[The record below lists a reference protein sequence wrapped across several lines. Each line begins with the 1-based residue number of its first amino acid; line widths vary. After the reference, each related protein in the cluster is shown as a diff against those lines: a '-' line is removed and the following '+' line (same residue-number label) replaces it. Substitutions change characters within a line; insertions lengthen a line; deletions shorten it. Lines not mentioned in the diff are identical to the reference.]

1 MAPSGVQLPGERI
14 VAITPCGVA
23 GAPNAVFGLAVSCR
37 DAAPPYCDQKVAN
50 REIGVWHLRMA
61 IELMDKFK
69 TPR

>member
-50 REIGVWHLRMA
+50 REIEVWHS
-61 IELMDKFK
+61 
-69 TPR
+69 